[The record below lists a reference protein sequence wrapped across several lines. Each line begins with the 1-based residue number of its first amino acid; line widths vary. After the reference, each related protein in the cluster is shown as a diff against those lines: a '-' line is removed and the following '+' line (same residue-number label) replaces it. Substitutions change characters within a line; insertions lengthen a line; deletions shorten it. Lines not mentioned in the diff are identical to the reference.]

1 MTDRVFPC
9 LWFDGD
15 AEEAVTFYVSLVP
28 DSRIVSVSR
37 YGEAGPGEPGSVLT
51 MVFELAGRRYMALNG
66 GTDFPFSEAV
76 SLVVQCDTQDEID
89 RIWGRLG
96 EGGTPQMCGW
106 IRDRFGMPWQVVPS
120 QIGLWMSGDPA
131 AAGRVMRAVLG
142 MVKLDIPTLERAFE
156 GEKVPA

>member
-28 DSRIVSVSR
+28 DLRIVSVSR

-89 RIWGRLG
+89 RI
-96 EGGTPQMCGW
+96 GGASARAARRRC
-106 IRDRFGMPWQVVPS
+106 
-120 QIGLWMSGDPA
+120 
-131 AAGRVMRAVLG
+131 AAGSGTASGCRGRWCRARSASG
-142 MVKLDIPTLERAFE
+142 
-156 GEKVPA
+156 

>member
-66 GTDFPFSEAV
+66 GADFPFSEAV

-89 RIWGRLG
+89 RIWGASARAARRR
-96 EGGTPQMCGW
+96 C
-106 IRDRFGMPWQVVPS
+106 
-120 QIGLWMSGDPA
+120 
-131 AAGRVMRAVLG
+131 AAGSRTASGCPGRWCRARSASG
-142 MVKLDIPTLERAFE
+142 
-156 GEKVPA
+156 